1 VNNFKEYPIL
11 NSIGLS
17 RFSGGNHRKKI
28 MTEIKITSLND
39 ILRNIYVPP
48 KKEKILKA
56 LNALDNMEQEEYNRE
71 SKCVKLFNAI
81 GGGTWELIAFDP
93 ETKMAFGLCDL
104 GLGFPE
110 LGYVSVADLFK
121 SVPMLE
127 MDNYYDLTWRDVL
140 AKINLE

>member
-1 VNNFKEYPIL
+1 MHRAQRERYAGNF
-11 NSIGLS
+11 
-17 RFSGGNHRKKI
+17 
-28 MTEIKITSLND
+28 SLYHN
-39 ILRNIYVPP
+39 
-48 KKEKILKA
+48 E
-56 LNALDNMEQEEYNRE
+56 EQEEYNRE